1 MKIDKT
7 SRRQVMNDVTDSKQR
22 AVKWQFVPY
31 LFQWILPMR
40 GYGRGTDVYVR
51 FRKQE
56 PLRLATTDTL
66 ITAFRVT
73 IIMEAQ

>member
-1 MKIDKT
+1 MKLDKT
-7 SRRQVMNDVTDSKQR
+7 SRRQVMNDVTDSKQS

-40 GYGRGTDVYVR
+40 GYGCYTGVYVR

-56 PLRLATTDTL
+56 PLRLVTTDRP
-66 ITAFRVT
+66 ITSQLLELR
-73 IIMEAQ
+73 